1 MLEWGS
7 KTVNLERRILM
18 KGVLLCAGKGT
29 RIQPYSSTIPK
40 TLIPVANQPI
50 LFHNIMKMINVGINE
65 IGIVINPRQKEII
78 DSLSIFNNKLRIHYI
93 YQMEQL
99 GIAHA
104 LNQAQSFVAEDSFIL
119 MLGDNIIFEPI
130 DTLIHAFKGNK
141 GALLLTKVRNGSD
154 YGIAE
159 IENHQV
165 TRIVEKPKL
174 PKSDLA
180 VIGMYMFDGTIF
192 EAIRNITPS
201 KRGEYEI
208 TDAIQWMINQNY
220 PISYTITEEPFS
232 DVGTIE
238 RWLAANKWVLT
249 KLLGDKIQ
257 VGINTTMDD
266 CNIEGPV
273 IIGNNCTIKN
283 SKIGPYCSIQ
293 DGSILKDCT
302 VESSIFLKNTKI
314 INVAPPLSNCIFGQ
328 NTTLKDIADDMKN
341 LQFILGD
348 YSHILDSS
356 NLNEDRI

>member
-1 MLEWGS
+1 
-7 KTVNLERRILM
+7 M

-65 IGIVINPRQKEII
+65 IGIVMNPGQKDII
-78 DSLSIFNNKLRIHYI
+78 DCLSIFNNKLKIHFI

-104 LNQAQSFVAEDSFIL
+104 LNQAKSFVGEDSFIL
-119 MLGDNIIFEPI
+119 MLGDNIIFEPV
-130 DTLIHAFKGNK
+130 DTLIQDFKGNK
-141 GALLLTKVRNGSD
+141 GALLLTKVSNGSD

-159 IENHQV
+159 IENQMV
-165 TRIVEKPKL
+165 ISIVEKPKL
-174 PKSDLA
+174 PKSNLA
-180 VIGMYMFDGTIF
+180 VIGMYMFEGTIF

-201 KRGEYEI
+201 KRGEFEI

-232 DVGTIE
+232 DIGTIE
-238 RWLAANKWVLT
+238 RWLDANKWVLT

-257 VGINTTMDD
+257 VGINVKLEN
-266 CNIEGPV
+266 CILKGPV
-273 IIGNNCTIKN
+273 IIGDNCTIKN

-293 DGSILKDCT
+293 DGSILMDCT
-302 VESSIFLKNTKI
+302 LESSIFLKNTKI
-314 INVAPPLSNCIFGQ
+314 INVKPPLSNCIFGQ
-328 NTTLKDIADDMKN
+328 NTTLKDIAGDMKN
-341 LQFILGD
+341 PQFILGD
-348 YSHILDSS
+348 YSYILGSS
-356 NLNEDRI
+356 NQNEDRI

>member
-1 MLEWGS
+1 
-7 KTVNLERRILM
+7 M
-18 KGVLLCAGKGT
+18 KGVLLCAGRGT

-50 LFHNIMKMINVGINE
+50 LYHCIMKMISVGINE
-65 IGIVINPRQKEII
+65 IGIVMNPGQKEII
-78 DSLSIFNNKLRIHYI
+78 DFLSIFNNKLKIHYI

-104 LNQAQSFVAEDSFIL
+104 LNQAQSFVGADSFIL

-130 DTLIHAFKGNK
+130 DTLIQAFKGNK

-180 VIGMYMFDGTIF
+180 VIGMYMFDRTIF

-208 TDAIQWMINQNY
+208 ADAIQWMINQNY
-220 PISYTITEEPFS
+220 PVSYTITEEPFS

-249 KLLGDKIQ
+249 KLLEDKVQ
-257 VGINTTMDD
+257 VGSNTTLDN
-266 CNIEGPV
+266 CLIKGPAV
-273 IIGNNCTIKN
+273 IGNNCIIKN
-283 SKIGPYCSIQ
+283 AKIGPYISIQ
-293 DGSILKDCT
+293 DGSILMDCT
-302 VESSIFLKNTKI
+302 VKNSIVLKNSKI
-314 INVAPPLSNCIFGQ
+314 INVDPPLSNCILGQ
-328 NTTLKDIADDMKN
+328 NTTLKDIADDMKD

-348 YSHILDSS
+348 YSYILNSS
-356 NLNEDRI
+356 NLNED